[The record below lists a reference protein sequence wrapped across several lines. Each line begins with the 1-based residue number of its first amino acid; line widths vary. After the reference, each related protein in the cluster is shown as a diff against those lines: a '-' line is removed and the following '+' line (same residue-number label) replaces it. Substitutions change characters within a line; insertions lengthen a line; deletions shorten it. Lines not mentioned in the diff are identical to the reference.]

1 MIKIKKNAASAFLLL
16 SILSIISAPL
26 SAFAQWGVGNAPGG
40 IPNVELGQ
48 VVINV
53 TNWVLGIVTLL
64 AVLSLIWGG
73 IRYATAAGDQSVTE
87 EAKTIISYAIWGL
100 VVAGISY
107 ALVSAVVKVW
117 IGGNFT

>member
-1 MIKIKKNAASAFLLL
+1 MIKIKKNAASALFLL
-16 SILSIISAPL
+16 IIVLAPL
-26 SAFAQWGVGNAPGG
+26 SAFAQWGVGDPPGG

-64 AVLSLIWGG
+64 AILSLIWGG
-73 IRYATAAGDQSVTE
+73 IRYVTAAGDQSVTE
-87 EAKTIISYAIWGL
+87 EAKTIISHAIWGL
-100 VVAGISY
+100 VVAGVSY

-117 IGGNFT
+117 VGGDFA